1 MTSRTVL
8 VVDDD
13 DDIREITQLAIELVG
28 QWSVLTA
35 GDGPT
40 ALDLAREHRPGVILL
55 DVMMPGMDGPATFR
69 RLRED
74 PATEDI
80 PVILLTAKVQVG
92 HRQVWDDLDVAGVI
106 AKPFDPTTLAAEV
119 DEILERRS

>member
-1 MTSRTVL
+1 MTSRAVL

-35 GDGPT
+35 GDGSA
-40 ALDLAREHRPGVILL
+40 ALDLARAHRPEVILL
-55 DVMMPGMDGPATFR
+55 DVMMPGMDGPTTFR
-69 RLRED
+69 QLRED
-74 PATEDI
+74 PATKDI

-92 HRQVWDDLDVAGVI
+92 HRQVWDDLEVAGVI

-119 DEILERRS
+119 DEILKRRS

>member
-1 MTSRTVL
+1 MTRGTVL

-13 DDIREITQLAIELVG
+13 DDIREITQLAIELGG

-35 GDGPT
+35 GNGPA
-40 ALDLAREHRPGVILL
+40 ALDLAREHRPLVILL
-55 DVMMPGMDGPATFR
+55 DVMMPGMDGPTTFR